1 MTIFTYS
8 GKIIDPANVRAEDID
23 ERDITHALS
32 QVCRATGH
40 FKHFYSVAQHS
51 INCMREAKA
60 RGYSE
65 RVCFAAL
72 LHDAGEA
79 YLSDVSRPI
88 KEKLP
93 EYVTIENAFLK
104 AVFEKFNLYPLSEE
118 EWKKVAE
125 VDDACLW
132 YEFKM
137 LHTIPIEYDVP
148 PRLYSK
154 PDLKKR
160 SMRSVKKQFIDQIKK
175 YTKLC
180 GGKDNAERIKS
191 EAQNNVFGANTDEK
205 YRRRASDGNEGNN
218 RAA

>member
-8 GKIIDPANVRAEDID
+8 GKIIDPANLSPDDID
-23 ERDITHALS
+23 ERDIIHALS

-51 INCMREAKA
+51 INCMREARA

-88 KEKLP
+88 KARLP
-93 EYVTIENAFLK
+93 EYTAIENEFLK
-104 AVFEKFNLYPLSEE
+104 AIFEKFALYPLSKD
-118 EWKKVAE
+118 EWQKVAE

-137 LHTIPIEYDVP
+137 LHTIPIEYDIP
-148 PRLYSK
+148 PQLYSK
-154 PDLKKR
+154 PDLRKR
-160 SMRSVKKQFIDQIKK
+160 SMRRVEKEFLRQIEK
-175 YTKLC
+175 YTNIC
-180 GGKDNAERIKS
+180 GGKNNAEGFKS
-191 EAQNNVFGANTDEK
+191 EAQNNVFGTNTDEK
-205 YRRRASDGNEGNN
+205 HRRRASDGNEGDN